1 MPGIPSQPKIGRD
14 HGFAIGCF
22 SADGHVGTSAGNTLL
37 GIFETDRADGSF
49 RVKLVDVRA
58 LNTMGY
64 S

>member
-1 MPGIPSQPKIGRD
+1 MIGRD